1 MAHPGGSGPMAD
13 ERVQRK
19 LTTILVTDG
28 EGYRQAMSC

>member
-19 LTTILVTDG
+19 LPTIFVTDF
-28 EGYRQAMSC
+28 EGYRQAMPC